1 MVLIMSKTFFVA
13 LFKKVS
19 AAAVVASFV
28 FTFRSSKLLEQE
40 PENIRRT
47 NRAMYFFMAM
57 ILKLEVDSE
66 TNISGS
72 GQNTTL
78 ISLDVPGT
86 QTGFGIGIG
95 GIFMDDPKIGA
106 YQGKFNV
113 FNFSNAKGS
122 PGQHIGKCR
131 FP

>member
-40 PENIRRT
+40 PESIRRIDRT
-47 NRAMYFFMAM
+47 IYFFMAR

-66 TNISGS
+66 TNISGG

-78 ISLDVPGT
+78 IPLNIPRT
-86 QTGFGIGIG
+86 QTCLGIGIG
-95 GIFMDDPKIGA
+95 RILMNDPEIGT

-113 FNFSNAKGS
+113 LNFINAQSG
-122 PGQHIGKCR
+122 
-131 FP
+131 

>member
-1 MVLIMSKTFFVA
+1 
-13 LFKKVS
+13 KVS

-28 FTFRSSKLLEQE
+28 FTLRSSKLLEQE
-40 PENIRRT
+40 PESIRRT
-47 NRAMYFFMAM
+47 NRAMYFFMAR
-57 ILKLEVDSE
+57 ILKLEVYSE
-66 TNISGS
+66 TNISGG

-86 QTGFGIGIG
+86 QTGFGVGIG
-95 GIFMDDPKIGA
+95 RIFMNDPEIGS

-113 FNFSNAKGS
+113 LNFINAQNG
-122 PGQHIGKCR
+122 PRQNIGQCR